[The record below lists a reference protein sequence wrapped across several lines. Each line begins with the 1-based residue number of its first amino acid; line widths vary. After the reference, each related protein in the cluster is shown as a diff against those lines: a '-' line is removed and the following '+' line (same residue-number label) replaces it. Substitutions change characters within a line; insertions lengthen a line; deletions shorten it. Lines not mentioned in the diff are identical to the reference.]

1 MARSADLK
9 GPQGGRKRPLPL
21 ARMHTTALA
30 YLLALVNL
38 LPTRLKCGS
47 AGQKGPRVG
56 EVGEKEEG
64 GVHGPF

>member
-1 MARSADLK
+1 
-9 GPQGGRKRPLPL
+9 
-21 ARMHTTALA
+21 MHTTALA

-56 EVGEKEEG
+56 EVGEEEEG